1 MKILHTSDW
10 HIGKRPADSTA
21 WPSSTT
27 CWARSRRSPIGTR
40 STWCWSRATS
50 GTGPIPQMDAF
61 ALGLETLLRLAD
73 RRPVVVVAG
82 NHDSADLFEA
92 LAPLLRPR
100 GCT

>member
-1 MKILHTSDW
+1 MLGEVEAI
-10 HIGKRPADSTA
+10 ADRYA
-21 WPSSTT
+21 VDLVLV
-27 CWARSRRSPIGTR
+27 
-40 STWCWSRATS
+40 S
-50 GTGPIPQMDAF
+50 GDVWDRPIPQMDAF